1 MDLINSAKF
10 YRNRFKG
17 LDSEVSKFDHSNWIA
32 MSPLALLGTNVPAVM
47 LSALVIVRTV
57 Q

>member
-32 MSPLALLGTNVPAVM
+32 MSPLALLATNVPAVM
-47 LSALVIVRTV
+47 LSALVIVCTV